1 MKKLLF
7 LFLLI
12 TCSTQSCTVV
22 DTELLELVLEIKNQN
37 QELLEEVKALQAKSD
52 SLINELKNS
61 AAKQEEVLKKVT
73 DLQAELVKVLA
84 QIGTLN
90 EQLGAQNADLDE
102 IKSQLADLQEKYQGI
117 LEQLEQLQKLS
128 QILAEIEKL
137 KGQLAELDGKYQVI
151 QGSLTQTKEQLDAL
165 KGQVAS
171 LQAQLA
177 ENLTKISQL
186 TSQLGEQGANIEK
199 ILAAIEELKKSC
211 AEIKAL
217 LENQLSGKSPIPT
230 NGLVG
235 WWPFNGNA
243 NDESGNGN
251 NGKLVGPLPASGKL
265 GLPNSAYSFNGIK
278 DIIEFPSP
286 MLNGQVATTFSIFSR
301 VFPKK
306 IAYMGIW
313 NKTGFWKEV
322 NFTFKSDGSV
332 ELFWAFTNFSYNGG
346 TSLPNLLKKDSWY
359 DIIIVMESNKLNF
372 YINGVFISSSIV
384 NGKIDFSQAA
394 NDINRLGQIRISN
407 IDTNFFDG
415 IFDDLGFWNRALTA
429 EEISKI
435 YKGEGF

>member
-1 MKKLLF
+1 
-7 LFLLI
+7 
-12 TCSTQSCTVV
+12 
-22 DTELLELVLEIKNQN
+22 
-37 QELLEEVKALQAKSD
+37 EEVKALQAKSD

-73 DLQAELVKVLA
+73 ALQAELAKVIA

-90 EQLGAQNADLDE
+90 QQLGAQNADLDE
-102 IKSQLADLQEKYQGI
+102 IKSQLADLQKKYEGI
-117 LEQLEQLQKLS
+117 LKQLEQLQKLN

-151 QGSLTQTKEQLDAL
+151 QGSLAQNKEQLDAL

-177 ENLTKISQL
+177 ENLAKISQL
-186 TSQLGEQGANIEK
+186 TSQLGEQGADIEK
-199 ILAAIEELKKSC
+199 ILAAIEELKKNC

-251 NGKLVGPLPASGKL
+251 NGTVSGAILSSDRTGKENNAYNTSSGSIDINKTIFNNGWNSYTVSVWL
-265 GLPNSAYSFNGIK
+265 NYSSLSLTGGNVLINTVPHGGFAIGYSYFNSNRFSHFKNSNIPNSNSWDIFSDDKSNVSNLSANVWYNFIVTKSENNYKYYFNGVL
-278 DIIEFPSP
+278 D
-286 MLNGQVATTFSIFSR
+286 
-301 VFPKK
+301 
-306 IAYMGIW
+306 
-313 NKTGFWKEV
+313 
-322 NFTFKSDGSV
+322 KSV
-332 ELFWAFTNFSYNGG
+332 
-346 TSLPNLLKKDSWY
+346 
-359 DIIIVMESNKLNF
+359 
-372 YINGVFISSSIV
+372 SSSITPIDL
-384 NGKIDFSQAA
+384 NMAIKIGAIEGNLERFKGKLD
-394 NDINRLGQIRISN
+394 DIAI
-407 IDTNFFDG
+407 
-415 IFDDLGFWNRALTA
+415 WNRALTA
-429 EEISKI
+429 DEISKI